1 MCTSK
6 NKIYDRKEKTSIW
19 FQSLRDKICNNF
31 EEIEKKLTNF
41 ENINIKPSKFKS
53 TKWKREGGG
62 GGEISIMKGCVFE
75 KVGVNI
81 STVHGKFSDQFK
93 KQIPGAEEDGKFW
106 ASGISVVA
114 HPMNPHVPA
123 AHMNTRYICTSKTW
137 FGGGCDLTPVFFDKN
152 EKYLFHNALEKSC
165 DKYDKNY
172 YKKFKKWCEEYFYI
186 KHRDE
191 QRGIGGIFFDYL
203 KSSSFEND
211 FNFTKEIGSIFNDV
225 YSQIILK
232 KINKKWTTDHKNQQL
247 FKRGRYVEFN
257 LMYDR
262 GTQFGIKTGGNI
274 DAILMSLP
282 PTAKW

>member
-1 MCTSK
+1 
-6 NKIYDRKEKTSIW
+6 
-19 FQSLRDKICNNF
+19 
-31 EEIEKKLTNF
+31 
-41 ENINIKPSKFKS
+41 
-53 TKWKREGGG
+53 
-62 GGEISIMKGCVFE
+62 MKGCVFE
-75 KVGVNI
+75 KVGVII

-152 EKYLFHNALEKSC
+152 EKYLFHKALEKSC

-172 YKKFKKWCEEYFYI
+172 YKKFKKWCEDYFYI

-232 KINKKWTTDHKNQQL
+232 KLIKMDYNHKS
-247 FKRGRYVEFN
+247 
-257 LMYDR
+257 
-262 GTQFGIKTGGNI
+262 TII
-274 DAILMSLP
+274 
-282 PTAKW
+282 